1 MIATVPAPS
10 VRRSEPMRVA
20 LITEGTY
27 PHHHGGVSVWCDQ
40 VVRGL
45 SEHQYEVVA
54 IVGSGN
60 ERPEWAP
67 PPNVVGLT
75 PIPLWAPAAAPRPSK
90 AQRSAMMPMLQRF
103 FDTILDGGTPRAFLS
118 ELHQLFLAAQDG
130 QLRPCLSSPEAVE
143 LVLTHMRAHSAAVG
157 SSDTGAGAPAPPT
170 VADAVEALVL
180 VEHYLRPLELHPRRA
195 DLIHAVSNGLASL
208 PAITAKWTHGTPF
221 LLTEHGLYLRERL
234 LAHRPGTLHPH
245 VRSLLL
251 RFFKRLVEASY
262 QVADCIAPV
271 SHYCELWELKSGA
284 QRSRIRPV
292 HNGVDPDRFAYDPG
306 EPDHPTLVFV
316 GRIDPLKDIETLIRA
331 FAQVRAVLPDARLR
345 MFGPRV
351 SESYAERCESLVT
364 ELGLDGAAV
373 FEGPVDAPADAYRAG
388 QVVLLTSIS
397 EGFPFAVL
405 EAMACGRPV
414 VATDVGGV
422 AEAIAQVGVIVPPR
436 DPAAVAEAALILL
449 GDADLR
455 RSLGRRARERV
466 ISRFTLSACVTNYRG
481 LYGDLT
487 SPSTANEDGADGMA
501 TAVAVEAMAVIT
513 EAAESTS
520 DEAPALAV
528 R

>member
-1 MIATVPAPS
+1 
-10 VRRSEPMRVA
+10 MRVA

-40 VVRGL
+40 IVRGL
-45 SEHQYEVVA
+45 PEHRYEVVA

-60 ERPEWAP
+60 ERPEWPP

-75 PIPLWAPAAAPRPSK
+75 PVPLWAPAAAPRVSR
-90 AQRSAMMPMLQRF
+90 AQRSAMVPMLQRF
-103 FDTILDGGTPRAFLS
+103 LDALFEVGTPTAFLN
-118 ELHQLFLAAQDG
+118 ELHQLFRAAQDG
-130 QLRPCLSSPEAVE
+130 QLRSCLCSPEAVE
-143 LVLTHMRAHSAAVG
+143 PVLTHMRDHSAAVG
-157 SSDTGAGAPAPPT
+157 LSHRGAGAPAPPT

-180 VEHYLRPLELHPRRA
+180 VEHYLRPLELEPRRA
-195 DLIHAVSNGLASL
+195 DLCHAVSNGLASL

-262 QVADCIAPV
+262 LVADCIAPV

-306 EPDHPTLVFV
+306 EPAHPTLVFV
-316 GRIDPLKDIETLIRA
+316 GRIDPLKDIETLLRA
-331 FAQVRAVLPDARLR
+331 FALVRAVLPGARLR

-351 SESYAERCESLVT
+351 SESYAARCESLAT

-436 DPAAVAEAALILL
+436 DPAAVAEAALTLL
-449 GDADLR
+449 GDAELR
-455 RSLGRRARERV
+455 RSLGRRSRERV
-466 ISRFTLSACVTNYRG
+466 ISRFTLSACVANYRG
-481 LYGDLT
+481 LYHDLV
-487 SPSTANEDGADGMA
+487 SPSAADGDAGDGLIIPVAAQALAVIAGAPSGEGDDDGAHQ
-501 TAVAVEAMAVIT
+501 AMAV
-513 EAAESTS
+513 
-520 DEAPALAV
+520 